1 MGLKFL
7 STQFKAFLDDESGAT
22 AIEYALII
30 ALLGAGLVT
39 TMGRMGNG
47 VNNNLL
53 VLGNT
58 IERQDINTGH
68 VDD

>member
-7 STQFKAFLDDESGAT
+7 SEQLRAFLYDESGAT

-39 TMGRMGNG
+39 TMGSMGGG
-47 VNNNLL
+47 VNNNFLE
-53 VLGNT
+53 LGNT